1 MADRMA
7 FWALRNWKI
16 DNKQDLDAYTFAV
29 AGSVGLILS

>member
-7 FWALRNWKI
+7 NWALKNWKI
-16 DNKQDLDAYTFAV
+16 DSKEDLDAYTFAV